1 MKQCICNQLADIV
14 EGESIKNFQGKI
26 AYKEIAFYPTLWVTL
41 YECECCHTFWKEAYK
56 ATGHGEVPFLMKIT
70 LPPCATTEDLRK
82 NMVVIREILAN
93 KAIVIDEEYCQAIT
107 LEVMGISYTKGGD
120 YSSETIKSFVE
131 GYLNIVEI

>member
-1 MKQCICNQLADIV
+1 MKQCICNQLTDIV
-14 EGESIKNFQGKI
+14 EGESIKNFKSKI
-26 AYKEIAFYPTLWVTL
+26 AYKKIAFYPTLWVTL
-41 YECECCHTFWKEAYK
+41 YKCECCHTFWKEAYK

-93 KAIVIDEEYCQAIT
+93 KAIVIDEEYCQAIA

>member
-26 AYKEIAFYPTLWVTL
+26 AYKEIAFYPTQWVTL
-41 YECECCHTFWKEAYK
+41 YRCECCYTFWKETYK

-70 LPPCATTEDLRK
+70 LPPYATTEDLRK
-82 NMVVIREILAN
+82 SMVIIREILAN
-93 KAIVIDEEYCQAIT
+93 KAITINEEHCQAIA
-107 LEVMGISYTKGGD
+107 LEVMGISYTKAGD

-131 GYLNIVEI
+131 GYLKTVEI